1 MEQLDVALACNG
13 LKMLMT
19 LAATVTATVIL
30 LPLPTWKRI
39 VLLLSAVPIAMI
51 SNMVRIVTTGWCYY
65 YIKGEDG
72 KGWAHDISGWLMMPL
87 ALVLVGLEVQ
97 VLRWLDPERTREEEE
112 DERKLILPL
121 LTNRASG
128 KMMQKDTNRDELA

>member
-19 LAATVTATVIL
+19 LAATVTATVML

-39 VLLLSAVPIAMI
+39 VLLLSTVPIAMI

-65 YIKGEDG
+65 YIKGEDSQG
-72 KGWAHDISGWLMMPL
+72 VGPRHIRLVDDAAGAGPGGTGGAGPEL
-87 ALVLVGLEVQ
+87 AGPRADQ
-97 VLRWLDPERTREEEE
+97 GGGGR
-112 DERKLILPL
+112 
-121 LTNRASG
+121 RAS
-128 KMMQKDTNRDELA
+128 